1 MEGIGT
7 RELHLGHLG
16 LFFMIIT
23 YDKQPGHPAAKG
35 DDETLSLSSHSS
47 SWIVSLI
54 DDDEEEYDGDEAERG
69 DFKNEVLFLTIG
81 SFSALSSAD
90 LTLSRVHTLW

>member
-23 YDKQPGHPAAKG
+23 YDKQPGHPAAIG
-35 DDETLSLSSHSS
+35 DETSLSSLSS
-47 SWIVSLI
+47 SWVSVSLI
-54 DDDEEEYDGDEAERG
+54 DDEEDEYEGDDAESV
-69 DFKNEVLFLTIG
+69 DFKNDDLFLIG

-90 LTLSRVHTLW
+90 FTLSRVHTLW